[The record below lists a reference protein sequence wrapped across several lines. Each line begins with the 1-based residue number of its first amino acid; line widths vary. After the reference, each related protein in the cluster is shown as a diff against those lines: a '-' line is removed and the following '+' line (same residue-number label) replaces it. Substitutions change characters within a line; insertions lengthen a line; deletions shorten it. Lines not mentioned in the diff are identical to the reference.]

1 MTAHAGFAPAISGPS
16 ESRLAFLRK
25 VGLFTFLGLSL
36 AAVIAVVS
44 TVTVAPVVFAVAPGF
59 GGLVCVLGAFLLSHY
74 VARKMI
80 YGGAKIPGFVLA
92 IVGEGFS
99 FGFLLLSTVAY
110 VPVGSTPEAAFWAGI
125 GIIAKA
131 MGITAASALG
141 MLIYVW
147 FNKSELNLV
156 KAGLS
161 ILGLPMLVLMG
172 LQFVFPIGGVFGLLI
187 CAVFVVASGASLLYR
202 LNTVVHEFD
211 EDMHIEA
218 AYEISMALLVLLW
231 NIISLLNRLRR

>member
-25 VGLFTFLGLSL
+25 VGVFTFIGLAV
-36 AAVIAVVS
+36 AAAIAVVS
-44 TVTVAPVVFAVAPGF
+44 TFTVAPVIFSIAPWAGF
-59 GGLVCVLGAFLLSHY
+59 VSILGAFLLSHY

-110 VPVGSTPEAAFWAGI
+110 VPVGSTPEAAFWAGV
-125 GIIAKA
+125 GIITKA
-131 MGITAASALG
+131 MGLTAASALG
-141 MLIYVW
+141 MLVYVW
-147 FNKSELNLV
+147 FNKSELSMV
-156 KAGLS
+156 KAGLTV
-161 ILGLPMLVLMG
+161 LGLPMLVLMV
-172 LQFVFPIGGVFGLLI
+172 LQFVFPIGGVFGLII

-211 EDMHIEA
+211 EDQHIEA

>member
-25 VGLFTFLGLSL
+25 VGVFTFLGLGL
-36 AAVIAVVS
+36 AAVIAVIS
-44 TVTVAPVVFAVAPGF
+44 TVTVAPVIFSIAPWAAFVGI
-59 GGLVCVLGAFLLSHY
+59 LGAFAVSHY

-80 YGGAKIPGFVLA
+80 YGGAKIPGFILA

-99 FGFLLLSTVAY
+99 FGFLLLSTVSY
-110 VPVGSTPEAAFWAGI
+110 VPLGSTREAAFAAGV

-131 MGITAASALG
+131 MGLTAASALG
-141 MLIYVW
+141 MLVYVW
-147 FNKSELNLV
+147 FNKSDLNLV

-161 ILGLPMLVLMG
+161 ILGLPMLALMV
-172 LQFVFPIGGVFGLLI
+172 LQFVFPIGGVFGLII

-211 EDMHIEA
+211 ENMHIEA

>member
-1 MTAHAGFAPAISGPS
+1 MSVAAGFAPAISGPS
-16 ESRLAFLRK
+16 ESRMAFLRK
-25 VGLFTFLGLSL
+25 VGVFTFLGLGLASL
-36 AAVIAVVS
+36 IAVIS
-44 TVTVAPVVFAVAPGF
+44 TVTVAPVVYGVAGNMGGFITILATFA
-59 GGLVCVLGAFLLSHY
+59 LSHW

-92 IVGEGFS
+92 IVGEGIS
-99 FGFLLLSTVAY
+99 FGFILLSTISY
-110 VPVGSTPEAAFWAGI
+110 VPIGGTAEQAFMAGV

-131 MGITAASALG
+131 MGLTAASALG
-141 MLIYVW
+141 MLVYVW

-161 ILGLPMLVLMG
+161 ILGLPMLVLMVM
-172 LQFVFPIGGVFGLLI
+172 QFVFPIGGVFGLII

-202 LNTVVHEFD
+202 LNSVVHEFE
-211 EDMHIEA
+211 EDQHIEA

-231 NIISLLNRLRR
+231 NLISLLNRLRR

>member
-1 MTAHAGFAPAISGPS
+1 MTATAGFAPAISGPS
-16 ESRLAFLRK
+16 ASRLAFLRK
-25 VGLFTFLGLSL
+25 VGLLTFLGL
-36 AAVIAVVS
+36 AAAGVISVVS
-44 TVTVAPVVFAVAPGF
+44 AFTVAPAIFAIAPWAGFVAI
-59 GGLVCVLGAFLLSHY
+59 LGAFLVSHY

-80 YGGAKIPGFVLA
+80 YGVAKVPGFAVA
-92 IVGEGFS
+92 IAGEGFS

-110 VPVGSTPEAAFWAGI
+110 VPLGATSAHEAFMAGV
-125 GIIAKA
+125 GIIAQA
-131 MGITAASALG
+131 MGLTAAAAFG

-147 FNKSELNLV
+147 FNKSDLSMV

-161 ILGLPMLVLMG
+161 ILGLPMLVLMV
-172 LQFVFPIGGVFGLLI
+172 LQFVFPIGGVFGLII
-187 CAVFVVASGASLLYR
+187 CAVFVVASGAALLYR

>member
-25 VGLFTFLGLSL
+25 VGLFTFLGLAL

-44 TVTVAPVVFAVAPGF
+44 TITVAPVIFSIAPWAGFA
-59 GGLVCVLGAFLLSHY
+59 CVLGAFLLSHY

-80 YGGAKIPGFVLA
+80 YGGAKIPGFILA

-110 VPVGSTPEAAFWAGI
+110 VPVGSTAEAAFWAGI

-131 MGITAASALG
+131 MGITAASAAG
-141 MLIYVW
+141 MLVYVW
-147 FNKSELNLV
+147 FNKSELSMV

-161 ILGLPMLVLMG
+161 VLGLPMLVLMV
-172 LQFVFPIGGVFGLLI
+172 LQFVFPIGGVFGLII
-187 CAVFVVASGASLLYR
+187 CGVFVVASGLSLLYR

-211 EDMHIEA
+211 EDQHIEA